1 MSLIET
7 KNTKDILNKE
17 SPWGAPNKN
26 NKQPGS
32 NNPDDME
39 DLAKKFQDGLK
50 NMFGGSSKTPDVKKP
65 ITLLIIGAIAV
76 WALSGL

>member
-26 NKQPGS
+26 NKQPSS

-39 DLAKKFQDGLK
+39 DLAKKFQDGI
-50 NMFGGSSKTPDVKKP
+50 KTVSYTHL
-65 ITLLIIGAIAV
+65 TLPTIYSV
-76 WALSGL
+76 

>member
-7 KNTKDILNKE
+7 NNNNNILKKE

-26 NKQPGS
+26 NKQPS
-32 NNPDDME
+32 PNNSDDME

-50 NMFGGSSKTPDVKKP
+50 NMFGGSSKTPDAKN
-65 ITLLIIGAIAV
+65 LLHF
-76 WALSGL
+76 L